1 MSVRKEE
8 RSVLGVLFIPRPPQV
23 PALVAVKDVWN
34 VGLLDL
40 GAGQVH
46 PDAALVAF
54 DHWPPGKRLP
64 AVAGDQIPRIV
75 SCV

>member
-1 MSVRKEE
+1 MSVRKKE

-23 PALVAVKDVWN
+23 PALVAVKDVRN

-46 PDAALVAF
+46 PDSALVAL
-54 DHWPPGKRLP
+54 DHGPPGERLP
-64 AVAGDQIPRIV
+64 AVAGDQVPRVV